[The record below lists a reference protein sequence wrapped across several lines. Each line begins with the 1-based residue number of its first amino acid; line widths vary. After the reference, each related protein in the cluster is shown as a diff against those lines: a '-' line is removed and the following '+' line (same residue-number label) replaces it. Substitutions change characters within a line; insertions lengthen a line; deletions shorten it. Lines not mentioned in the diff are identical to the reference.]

1 MNPKSIQALAI
12 VNKKS
17 PRLNPYEIF
26 PLKEKKNIELGK
38 DEKWVNVEI
47 KIVK

>member
-1 MNPKSIQALAI
+1 MNPKSLQALAI

-17 PRLNPYEIF
+17 PKLKIYEIY
-26 PLKEKKNIELGK
+26 PVREKKNIELGK